1 MCPRDPL
8 VPSLARIAIG
18 PVGLQPRQMKRVL
31 RIKRPS
37 CWLGLQVSMGLK
49 LCLHQPCDHITDIS
63 AARQFMQGLLQTSAA
78 SVLLQVQ
85 PCRATEPVTQRL
97 ALEGEYPTRLWRSSL
112 SLRAVSLGHWKALLG
127 RTLDREA
134 FITSLRANPDSLGRI
149 ITDPLTQTC
158 FHPLGQPVVV

>member
-1 MCPRDPL
+1 
-8 VPSLARIAIG
+8 
-18 PVGLQPRQMKRVL
+18 
-31 RIKRPS
+31 
-37 CWLGLQVSMGLK
+37 MGLK

-149 ITDPLTQTC
+149 ITDPLTQTHWGNPLLC
-158 FHPLGQPVVV
+158 SLELTHWCIPGFTQLYYGRLSGLSTVQYRSTNAFHCSTV